1 MTVLDTDIVSSY
13 LKPDSTMRA
22 PKLHAFVTQLVQS
35 EGLAI
40 SFVTQYELRRGFE
53 ELRLRGRGQRQLVAF
68 EKLLDRTEVL
78 GLDGG
83 SGEGWNVA
91 ARLWA
96 AGRARKPAVVVTDAD
111 LLIAATAEFHGR
123 AFSTC
128 EAQLAENLK
137 AMGMRTS
144 VLVVPQA

>member
-1 MTVLDTDIVSSY
+1 MTVLDTDIVSAY
-13 LKPDSTMRA
+13 LKRDSATRLPA
-22 PKLHAFVTQLVQS
+22 LHHFVTQIVQS

-40 SFVTQYELRRGFE
+40 SFVTQFELRRGFE
-53 ELRLRGRGQRQLVAF
+53 ELRLRGRGRRLLVAF
-68 EKLLDRTEVL
+68 EKLLDRAEVL

-123 AFSTC
+123 AFATC
-128 EAQLAENLK
+128 EAQLAENPK
-137 AMGMRTS
+137 AMGLRSS
-144 VLVVPQA
+144 VQVVPQA